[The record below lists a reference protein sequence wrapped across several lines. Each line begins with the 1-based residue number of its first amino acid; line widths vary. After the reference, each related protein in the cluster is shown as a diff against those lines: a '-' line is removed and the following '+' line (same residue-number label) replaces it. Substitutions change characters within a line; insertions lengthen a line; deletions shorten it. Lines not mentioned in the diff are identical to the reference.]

1 MIEVVKKKFD
11 IRKILKDVVEK
22 SLNEA
27 DDIMKQDDS
36 TEEKIPKLNSYK
48 RPQRLSIFKTVR
60 FSTY

>member
-1 MIEVVKKKFD
+1 MIEAVKKKFD

-36 TEEKIPKLNSYK
+36 TEEKIQKLNSYK
-48 RPQRLSIFKTVR
+48 RPERL
-60 FSTY
+60 